1 MKALTRDQI
10 QARKEQ
16 AARFTETVQGDPERA
31 QEIRSES
38 LEDYAQRRR
47 FEIANPRH
55 RRLKMARKKT
65 IEDYRAENADLK
77 DQVGELEEENET
89 LQDQLDAVADIISPA
104 EDEDDDGEDDD
115 GAGDDGRDDDRD

>member
-1 MKALTRDQI
+1 MKHLTRDQI

-31 QEIRSES
+31 QEIRDES

-47 FEIANPRH
+47 FEIANPRT
-55 RRLKMARKKT
+55 RRGTMARKKT
-65 IEDYRAENADLK
+65 VEDYREQVAELK

-89 LQDQLDAVADIISPA
+89 LQDQLDAVADIISP
-104 EDEDDDGEDDD
+104 EDEEEEEEEGDAEEDLD
-115 GAGDDGRDDDRD
+115 